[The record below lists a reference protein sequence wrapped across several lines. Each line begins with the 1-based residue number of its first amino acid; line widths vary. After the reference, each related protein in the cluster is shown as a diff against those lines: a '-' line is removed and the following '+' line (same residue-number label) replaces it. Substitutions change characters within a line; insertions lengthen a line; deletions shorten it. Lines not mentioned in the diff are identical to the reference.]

1 MLFLLEISV
10 FLSNMH
16 DFIIYLFLI
25 LPYGQ
30 RAWVMLNLDKKSGI
44 YWFINGFNENISNTL
59 TLSLSV

>member
-1 MLFLLEISV
+1 MLFLSEISF

-44 YWFINGFNENISNTL
+44 YWFINGFKENISNTL